1 MTLFFNILFAWI
13 ALISG
18 ILLSII
24 WLLRIVQKKIQKD
37 RNNELLIKIDKFLRT
52 INKFLRKNHI
62 NLGYLFLLSSF
73 IHGMLSSYSI
83 ISFNYGTIALIIGL
97 LLWHTFVDKKNMGK
111 VWIQRHREL
120 TALLIIITVLHIF
133 EVGGFVGFDRVINS
147 IKSDFS
153 PNIST
158 NEGSSNSDYKDG
170 VYEGTGYGYGPD
182 LKVLV
187 TIKDGIIDE
196 ISIVS
201 HNEVG
206 ERFYEPAFDSIPEK
220 IIENQTYDVDAVS
233 GSTYS
238 SKGVIDAVK
247 DALLKAKK

>member
-13 ALISG
+13 AVISG

-24 WLLRIVQKKIQKD
+24 WLLKILQKKIKRD
-37 RNNELLIKIDKFLRT
+37 CNNELLIK

-73 IHGMLSSYSI
+73 IHGVLSSYSI
-83 ISFNYGTIALIIGL
+83 ISFNYGTVGLIIGL
-97 LLWHTFVDKKNMGK
+97 LLWYTFINKKNMGK
-111 VWIQRHREL
+111 TWMKRHREL
-120 TALLIIITVLHIF
+120 TALLIIVTILHIF
-133 EVGGFVGFDRVINS
+133 EVGGFVGLDKVVNS
-147 IKSDFS
+147 IKSDLN
-153 PNIST
+153 PKIST
-158 NEGSSNSDYKDG
+158 NESNIRGDYKDG

-187 TIKDGIIDE
+187 TIKDGVINE

-201 HNEVG
+201 HNESG
-206 ERFYEPAFDSIPEK
+206 ERFYGPAFDSIPKE
-220 IIENQTYDVDAVS
+220 IIDKQTYDVDVVS

-238 SKGVIDAVK
+238 SKGVIEAVR
-247 DALLKAKK
+247 DALSKAGK

>member
-13 ALISG
+13 AVISG

-24 WLLRIVQKKIQKD
+24 WILKILQKKIKRD
-37 RNNELLIKIDKFLRT
+37 CNNELLIK

-73 IHGMLSSYSI
+73 IHGVLSSYSI
-83 ISFNYGTIALIIGL
+83 ISFNYGTVDLIIGL
-97 LLWHTFVDKKNMGK
+97 LLWYTFINKKNIGK
-111 VWIQRHREL
+111 TWMQRHREL
-120 TALLIIITVLHIF
+120 TALLIIVTILHIF
-133 EVGGFVGFDRVINS
+133 EVGGFVGLDKVVNS
-147 IKSDFS
+147 IKSGLN
-153 PNIST
+153 PKIST
-158 NEGSSNSDYKDG
+158 NESNIRGDYKDG

-187 TIKDGIIDE
+187 TIKDGVINE

-201 HNEVG
+201 HNESG
-206 ERFYEPAFDSIPEK
+206 ERFYGPAFDSIPKE
-220 IIENQTYDVDAVS
+220 IIDKQTYNVDVVS

-238 SKGVIDAVK
+238 SKGVIEAAR
-247 DALLKAKK
+247 DALSKAGK